1 MYSLFCSC
9 VASGAKWFIS
19 NLYGRVPRA
28 PFNFEKSLEAKKSEA
43 QEGVEATVTKL
54 LRPEGGILT
63 TSTGE

>member
-1 MYSLFCSC
+1 M
-9 VASGAKWFIS
+9 ASGAKWFIS

-28 PFNFEKSLEAKKSEA
+28 PFNFEKSLEAKKSSEAHA